1 MPFIETPIKD
11 LLIFEPKVFADD
23 RGYFFECYNQQAYEQ
38 QGLSYNWVQD
48 NQAHNVRK
56 GIIRGLHYQLNPHAQ
71 SKLVR
76 VLDGAIWD
84 VAVDIRQGSPTFG
97 QWFGLE
103 LNATNKLQLLIP
115 RGFAHG
121 YSVLSETA
129 EVMYKCDNFYSK
141 VSEGGILYNDPQLA
155 IDWKVDTADVLVSEK
170 DAVLPLF
177 KDCVNNF
184 EL

>member
-1 MPFIETPIKD
+1 
-11 LLIFEPKVFADD
+11 
-23 RGYFFECYNQQAYEQ
+23 
-38 QGLSYNWVQD
+38 
-48 NQAHNVRK
+48 
-56 GIIRGLHYQLNPHAQ
+56 
-71 SKLVR
+71 VR